1 MARKYFIETYGCQM
15 NVHDS
20 ERLAGLLEQAGYEAT
35 VDDGDADVIVI
46 NTCSVREHAEDKLYT
61 RLGEIGA
68 EGRRRGA
75 RPLVAVAGCVAQQE
89 GTDIRR
95 RSRDVDVILG
105 TQAIKQLPRLLAQ
118 AEVPAFWSSVAAP
131 VLPFNRRDAREFGD
145 LKDAAS
151 DSLVGIDIV
160 TDARTPGLAI
170 EMLGLMSGYYVN
182 GIVRERVR
190 TWVLRNR
197 GEAPAR
203 QKAARA
209 EIVEAQMKIDTMGRR
224 IQDLKAI
231 LARYPDSARI
241 DARQVV
247 SITEGSDRFLSP
259 LVQLVAAETSIT
271 QLKETNA
278 RTERQARQA
287 DLVERY
293 FAQAEEKLGS
303 TPLSSD
309 LVPELSGLTTKRF
322 EGVDPEA
329 DWAKEV
335 IFRIQA
341 EIAGFS
347 SAMTSFGIRN
357 EPRASKVPSRDP
369 ARLAAFGIGGG
380 LLLLGLVAFVRAS
393 LRARSEAGDA
403 EA

>member
-1 MARKYFIETYGCQM
+1 MLR
-15 NVHDS
+15 
-20 ERLAGLLEQAGYEAT
+20 RLNAICRDYLLVGVWPASAFVAVLGLAGAAVGLAFPNWTAEGLLETPGVLAPFAGPRERE
-35 VDDGDADVIVI
+35 DVNAQEPPSKRNHV
-46 NTCSVREHAEDKLYT
+46 TLAEFRKAAAAYSSYAAL
-61 RLGEIGA
+61 A
-68 EGRRRGA
+68 EYLSASKRA
-75 RPLVAVAGCVAQQE
+75 ETPAGQ
-89 GTDIRR
+89 
-95 RSRDVDVILG
+95 
-105 TQAIKQLPRLLAQ
+105 RLLAQ
-118 AEVPAFWSSVAAP
+118 AERPAFWASVASP
-131 VLPFNRRDAREFGD
+131 VLPFSRRDAREFGD
-145 LKDAAS
+145 LKDAVS
-151 DSLVGIDIV
+151 DALVGIDIV
-160 TDARTPGLAI
+160 TDARTPDLAI

-182 GIVRERVR
+182 GVVRERVR

-197 GEAPAR
+197 GEAPTR
-203 QKAARA
+203 QKAALA

-271 QLKETNA
+271 QLKETIA
-278 RTERQARQA
+278 RKERQARQA

-293 FAQAEEKLGS
+293 FAQAEEKLRS

-309 LVPELSGLTTKRF
+309 LVSELSGLAAKRF

-335 IFRIQA
+335 VLRIQA

-357 EPRASKVPSRDP
+357 EPRASEVPWRDP
-369 ARLAAFGIGGG
+369 ARLAAFGIVGG
-380 LLLLGLVAFVRAS
+380 LLLLGLVAFFRAS
-393 LRARSEAGDA
+393 LKARADAGEA